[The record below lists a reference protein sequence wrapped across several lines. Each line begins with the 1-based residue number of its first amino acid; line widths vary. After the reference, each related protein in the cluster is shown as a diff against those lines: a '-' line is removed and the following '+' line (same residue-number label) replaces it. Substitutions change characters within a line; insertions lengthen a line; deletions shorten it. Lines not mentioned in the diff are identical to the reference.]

1 MKYTYIIYVYYIY
14 TRNWFYTEMIES
26 IFSSGGYCFF
36 CHRSLRSSSS
46 FGPFGRCWQG
56 TVLNVV
62 PAASVMDSLCKVR
75 SLYTSTCAY
84 SCFRN
89 SSYYFQGKEKYS
101 NGQGGR
107 EDLLGLSALMYLL
120 QFVANVSQ
128 QTIYNV
134 QYGPQ
139 FLKDWDKS
147 MLWLFAGWSWY
158 WPPGRCMVKPATT
171 PVAPIWAG

>member
-1 MKYTYIIYVYYIY
+1 M
-14 TRNWFYTEMIES
+14 
-26 IFSSGGYCFF
+26 
-36 CHRSLRSSSS
+36 
-46 FGPFGRCWQG
+46 
-56 TVLNVV
+56 NVV

-75 SLYTSTCAY
+75 SLYTFTCAY

-128 QTIYNV
+128 QTIYNMSLCAV
-134 QYGPQ
+134 
-139 FLKDWDKS
+139 W
-147 MLWLFAGWSWY
+147 
-158 WPPGRCMVKPATT
+158 TT
-171 PVAPIWAG
+171 VFERLGQKYVVTICGVVMILTAWKMCGEACNHSCCTVAPI